1 MRKYYRIAG
10 LTVEMDSFGKTAS
23 QAEAYAVPL
32 QGDVDI
38 RIDRFPEEFS
48 ARYPEA
54 SEELCE
60 YMYSGISFYLQ
71 LIGFDGIMLHS
82 SAVVVDGVAYLFT
95 ASSGVGKST
104 HTSLYIKEFGDRAFI
119 LNDDKPAIRC
129 EDGQFYAYGTPWSG
143 KTDQNVNARAP
154 LGGICVLERGEEN
167 EISRIYGKQAILGI
181 FSQTMRP
188 SKAQSI
194 EKVLDLIGI
203 LIEKVPVWNLKC
215 NTEPEAARVSYEAM
229 SNP

>member
-1 MRKYYRIAG
+1 
-10 LTVEMDSFGKTAS
+10 
-23 QAEAYAVPL
+23 
-32 QGDVDI
+32 
-38 RIDRFPEEFS
+38 
-48 ARYPEA
+48 
-54 SEELCE
+54 
-60 YMYSGISFYLQ
+60 MYSGISFYLQ

-95 ASSGVGKST
+95 ASSGIGKST

-119 LNDDKPAIRC
+119 LNDDKPAIRF
-129 EDGQFYAYGTPWSG
+129 EDGRFYAYGTPWSG
-143 KTDQNVNARAP
+143 KTDRNVNARAP

-188 SKAQSI
+188 SEAQSI

-203 LIEKVPVWNLKC
+203 LIEKVPVWKLNC
-215 NTEPEAARVSYEAM
+215 NTDPEAAQVSYEAM